1 MAKFLSRKS
10 NKSKQP
16 EETNVPEVTPAW
28 LTALLSKHG
37 EEAAPYGSAPTRPSL
52 SYADE
57 DFSGDVDS
65 DDDIS
70 DVLADIAVST
80 PQERIATSVD
90 WGAPPAEVETPAP
103 SSAMDNLLASFGA
116 DADAE
121 ETEPEPEPPETEL
134 YPADTPDWLDDVAAA
149 PVAETPP
156 PEPSSPPAVEEA
168 ETPDWLDDIS
178 SKPDETTAPPAASA
192 DPGTD
197 WLSEIRGDALPAPEE
212 QGQVPDWLVEFAA
225 VGTASLAPS
234 EKVSPS
240 EAEQP
245 IQPEMPPAEKPAS
258 FLDWLDEDEMEASDP
273 EKILEASPVPP
284 AEKAASSF
292 DWLDEMDI
300 PKSAQP
306 VEASPPEAEKV
317 EEAAP
322 SFDWLDEMDIP
333 KSAQPVEASPPEA
346 DDAASSFDWLDEM
359 DIPKSAQPVEISSPE
374 ADETASDWLLD
385 IAETAAGGQTAAST
399 TEPSP
404 SSPIDDDDLDTDWL
418 AEVAAAYPLD
428 PAITESVLTANDAP
442 LPEPASDHPA
452 EETGDAL
459 AAGSAL
465 GEIPD
470 WLTAGDAEEALQT
483 EEATPFGDLPDWM
496 QDEAEGKPDWLAD
509 VALPQDEE
517 TEAALPDTLEPPAD
531 LPEWLLDATQ
541 ETEAEIE
548 ALMVKEPP
556 AETEKAEEE
565 DGLDWKTGAAL
576 NAILASTDADEAE
589 PESPVEVESA
599 VPDWLADLQVDE
611 ESEEAAL
618 PDWIQVEAET
628 ESEALSEVEAP
639 ASAETAD
646 WLTELQDDVVDV
658 ESKESAL
665 PDWIQVE
672 AEPEALSEVEAPAF
686 AETADWLTELR
697 GDAEETDPETPAEV
711 EEAATKGEGG
721 LDWKT
726 GVAGSIGR
734 SLAFY

>member
-284 AEKAASSF
+284 AEKAA
-292 DWLDEMDI
+292 
-300 PKSAQP
+300 
-306 VEASPPEAEKV
+306 
-317 EEAAP
+317 P

-346 DDAASSFDWLDEM
+346 D
-359 DIPKSAQPVEISSPE
+359 
-374 ADETASDWLLD
+374 ETASDWLLD
-385 IAETAAGGQTAAST
+385 IVETAAGGQTAAST

-726 GVAGSIGR
+726 GVAGAALGAALLSTDEEQPETLTESAKTEEIPDW
-734 SLAFY
+734 LAEL